1 MNKIT
6 KTLLT
11 VGAACAL
18 AVTSFAAGNMISI
31 SVDPSVK
38 ILVNGSEFKPKD
50 VNGNDVMTFIYNGTT
65 YAPLRALAEA
75 YGLEVGYD
83 AARNMA
89 TVSEPEKVY
98 DNYDTPAVVT
108 ERMKQALEKA
118 KELLTTLSR
127 RSRAAL
133 IEFIEDIG
141 YTHEEAVYGV
151 DNCGADWYEEAE
163 IASKRLSS
171 YWSRKDA
178 VNWLTDHYKF
188 TDDEANHAVS
198 LLPDSYFLE
207 NKYESSSSDYKDNT
221 SSKSDKDSDENDGLS
236 LGEKNALKEA
246 KSYLEYS
253 SFSYEG
259 LIDQLEY
266 EGYSHAEAVY
276 GADNCG
282 ADWYEQ
288 VLLEAE
294 SYLDYSAF
302 SYEGLIDQLEHEGFT
317 NKEATYGADNCGADW
332 YEQAVKEAESY
343 LEYNSFSREGL
354 IRQLEYEKFTNAQ
367 AVYAVN
373 ELGY

>member
-1 MNKIT
+1 MNKVT

-31 SVDPSVK
+31 SIDPSVK
-38 ILVNGSEFKPKD
+38 ILVNGAEFKPKD
-50 VNGNDVMTFIYNGTT
+50 ANGNDVMMFIYNGTT

-89 TVSEPEKVY
+89 TVSEPGFGIT
-98 DNYDTPAVVT
+98 DG
-108 ERMKQALEKA
+108 MKKALEKA
-118 KELLTTLSR
+118 KDYLDIKAW
-127 RSRAAL
+127 SRAGL
-133 IEFIEDIG
+133 IDFIEDVG
-141 YTHEEAVYGV
+141 YTYEEATYGA
-151 DNCGADWYEEAE
+151 DNCGADWYEQAVKE
-163 IASKRLSS
+163 SQKFSS
-171 YWSRKDA
+171 YWSREEA
-178 VNWLTDHYKF
+178 LEWLVDTSKF
-188 TDDEANHAVS
+188 TEDEANHAVN

-207 NKYESSSSDYKDNT
+207 NKYNSTSSDYKDNT
-221 SSKSDKDSDENDGLS
+221 SSKSDKESNKNNGLS

-246 KSYLEYS
+246 KSYLAYS

-266 EGYSHAEAVY
+266 EGYSHTEAVY
-276 GADNCG
+276 GANNCG

-288 VLLEAE
+288 ALLEAK
-294 SYLDYSAF
+294 SYLNYSAF
-302 SYEGLIDQLEHEGFT
+302 SYEGLIDQLKYEGFT

-343 LEYNSFSREGL
+343 LEYSSFSRDGL
-354 IRQLEYEKFTNAQ
+354 IKQLEYEGFTNDQ

>member
-1 MNKIT
+1 MNKVT

-38 ILVNGSEFKPKD
+38 ILVNGSEFQPKD
-50 VNGNDVMTFIYNGTT
+50 ANGNDVMTFIYNGTT

-89 TVSEPEKVY
+89 TVNEPGKVY
-98 DNYDTPAVVT
+98 DNYDTPVVT
-108 ERMKQALEKA
+108 EKMKKALEKT

-133 IEFIEDIG
+133 IDFVEAIG

-163 IASKRLSS
+163 IASKQLSS
-171 YWSRKDA
+171 YWSRESA
-178 VNWLTDHYKF
+178 VEWLTDTYKF
-188 TDDEANHAVS
+188 TEDEANHAVS
-198 LLPDSYFLE
+198 LLPDSYFAE
-207 NKYESSSSDYKDNT
+207 NKYNSTSSDYKDNT
-221 SSKSDKDSDENDGLS
+221 SSKSDENSDEDDGIS
-236 LGEKNALKEA
+236 IGKKNALKEA
-246 KSYLEYS
+246 KNYLEYS

-259 LIDQLEY
+259 LVDQLEY
-266 EGYSHAEAVY
+266 EGYSHTEAVY

-288 VLLEAE
+288 ALLEAE
-294 SYLDYSAF
+294 NYLDYSAF
-302 SYEGLIDQLEHEGFT
+302 SYEGLIKQLEYEKFT
-317 NKEATYGADNCGADW
+317 HKEAVYGADNCGADW
-332 YEQAVKEAESY
+332 YEQAVKEAENY
-343 LEYNSFSREGL
+343 LDYSSFSRDGL
-354 IRQLEYEKFTNAQ
+354 IRQLEYEGFTNAQ